1 VGDGLKGKAE
11 IAVEELRLFISL
23 YEDADLKPDSRMAR
37 QLEAARKAITAYDE
51 VERSLTGRA
60 A

>member
-1 VGDGLKGKAE
+1 MGDAVKGKAE

-23 YEDADLKPDSRMAR
+23 YEDADLTPDSRMAR
-37 QLEAARKAITAYDE
+37 QLEAARKAITAHDE
-51 VERSLTGRA
+51 VHRTLTGRA